1 MENSIKAFVFDVYG
15 TLFDVTAI
23 KNECE
28 KLYPGYGEKISQTWR
43 TKQVEY
49 FMLRQLMGNYATL
62 HSVTH
67 QALKY
72 TLNENGLQSSEKN
85 EQLLLQAYLEL
96 PLYEEVAEVLAQ
108 LKDQNL
114 VVFSNGSHDMLDPL
128 IEHAGL
134 TSSFSRIISIDEIK
148 QFKPAPT
155 AYEYA
160 SEELGIK
167 KDEVLF
173 MSSNGWDISGAK
185 NFGFQTAWINRKNL
199 PVEELELEP
208 DYIFNDLNGLL
219 KWESGVN

>member
-1 MENSIKAFVFDVYG
+1 MDKPIKTFVFDVYG

-28 KLYPGYGEKISQTWR
+28 ELYPGYGETISQTWR

-62 HSVTH
+62 YSITY

-72 TLNENGLQSSEKN
+72 ALKENDLKSN
-85 EQLLLQAYLEL
+85 EQIEHQLLKAYLHL
-96 PLYEEVAEVLAQ
+96 PLYDEVEKVLTE
-108 LKDQNL
+108 LKDQKL

-128 IEHAGL
+128 IENAGL
-134 TSSFSRIISIDEIK
+134 KDLFSEVLSIDEIK
-148 QFKPAPT
+148 EFKPVP
-155 AYEYA
+155 A
-160 SEELGIK
+160 SYQYVVEKLKLENQ
-167 KDEVLF
+167 EVLF

-208 DYIFNDLNGLL
+208 DYIFSDLNGLL
-219 KWESGVN
+219 KWK